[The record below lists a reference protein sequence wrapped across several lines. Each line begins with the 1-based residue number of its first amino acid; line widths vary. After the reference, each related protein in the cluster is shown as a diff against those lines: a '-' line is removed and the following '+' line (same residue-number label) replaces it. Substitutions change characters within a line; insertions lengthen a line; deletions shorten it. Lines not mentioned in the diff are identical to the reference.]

1 MAFGLT
7 MGTERATALQNAIQD
22 ELMKRQY
29 SMEPGT
35 YPSRLDRSVMAD
47 LSHLIQDPVMAEYI
61 TIMVINNKTA
71 GPSHS
76 VSHFSRDKSAH
87 HTSPAQITSELEDR
101 EHLLLVS
108 FITY

>member
-29 SMEPGT
+29 SSEPGA
-35 YPSRLDRSVMAD
+35 YPAPSRSLVMAHPVY
-47 LSHLIQDPVMAEYI
+47 LTQDPVMAEYI

-71 GPSHS
+71 RASS
-76 VSHFSRDKSAH
+76 F
-87 HTSPAQITSELEDR
+87 E
-101 EHLLLVS
+101 LLLITPSVLTKWS
-108 FITY
+108 FPSSSNHIRARRP

>member
-29 SMEPGT
+29 SIEPGS
-35 YPSRLDRSVMAD
+35 YPAGSSLFVMPD
-47 LSHLIQDPVMAEYI
+47 LVHLTQDPVMAEYI

-71 GPSHS
+71 GASP
-76 VSHFSRDKSAH
+76 FKSRSL
-87 HTSPAQITSELEDR
+87 PRQLC
-101 EHLLLVS
+101 
-108 FITY
+108 